1 VGGAHFNNSGRNRA
15 VTDRWLGQD
24 VKQGA
29 MVIADLKK
37 LFFTAAVAA
46 IGVAGCVLVASAG
59 SELPFPKPTAIDT
72 NVQFWLDTFT
82 KYGERDFAI
91 HDRDDVSRVYQVLHL
106 PGEGCPSGSES
117 DSINNYLKHKYTDI
131 LTRLATGQKP
141 ANYEERQVADMFAG
155 QPLSAYSVAAQ
166 NLRVQQGMRERFREG
181 LLRSRNYRPTM
192 ERIFAENG
200 LPPELVTLAGIESGF
215 YIRAHSDA
223 GAVGVW
229 QFTRPTGKQFMRIS
243 RYHDDRLD
251 PTTET
256 EAAAKLLRS
265 NYLTFDG
272 NWPLAIT
279 AYNYGTG
286 GMQQASEQYN
296 GDYGRIVKN
305 YSGPHFGF
313 ASKNYYSEFLAAVE
327 IHQNEDKYFPELKY
341 LDTPPA
347 QVVRTDFAPKHRRR
361 TPTVHRAVLHRSV
374 HHRRRT
380 TARRT
385 THKRDA
391 VAEETQSKPED
402 S

>member
-1 VGGAHFNNSGRNRA
+1 M
-15 VTDRWLGQD
+15 
-24 VKQGA
+24 VKG
-29 MVIADLKK
+29 DLKK
-37 LFFTAAVAA
+37 LLFSIGVAAVG
-46 IGVAGCVLVASAG
+46 IAGCVLVATAG
-59 SELPFPKPTAIDT
+59 SELPFPRPTAIDS

-91 HDRDDVSRVYQVLHL
+91 HDRDDVSRVYQVLHI
-106 PGEGCPSGSES
+106 PGDGCPSGSES
-117 DSINNYLKHKYTDI
+117 DSINNYLKRKYTDI
-131 LTRLATGQKP
+131 LTRLAAGQKP
-141 ANYEERQVADMFAG
+141 ANYEEQQVADMFKG
-155 QPLSAYSVAAQ
+155 EPLSAYAVAAQ

-192 ERIFAENG
+192 EQIFAENG
-200 LPPELVTLAGIESGF
+200 LPPELVTLAEVESGF

-251 PTTET
+251 PTRET

-286 GMQQASEQYN
+286 GMQQASEAYN

-327 IHQNEDKYFPELKY
+327 IHQNEDKYFPDLKY
-341 LDTPPA
+341 AETPPA
-347 QVVRTDFAPKHRRR
+347 QVVRTDFAPRHRRG
-361 TPTVHRAVLHRSV
+361 PTLHRAALHRV
-374 HHRRRT
+374 VRHHHRA
-380 TARRT
+380 TARRA
-385 THKRDA
+385 THRRDA
-391 VAEETQSKPED
+391 VAEEAGSRPED